1 MEEMEVTALVGKTVA
16 AVERDSEDGSPVV
29 ISFTDGTKVM
39 FKGCWTNDNSD
50 WLDVFD
56 VTSHTTEG

>member
-1 MEEMEVTALVGKTVA
+1 MGKTVA

-56 VTSHTTEG
+56 VTDRTTEG